1 MSADIGST
9 SLPPEEAA
17 FHAAWLGKLWPRY
30 RRLFEGG
37 GGRRTF
43 EWRAALYPLW
53 LGIPGLN
60 APLNAVI
67 AVTLVMSF
75 VIVQDTPGWAPLLAV
90 LVAGM
95 QLALW
100 PVLAG
105 ALLYGT
111 LTGEET
117 ALFAL
122 WPLGMIAIS
131 VAAGM
136 LAPRLIVAEGRRR
149 WRQHA
154 ARVAAGETPALPRA
168 VTAPSAA
175 RLVVLVVL
183 AAAGIWVVFRVPQG
197 GQGSRSRPAAMKSDL
212 RSLISAEESY
222 FADNQ
227 RYTADMSALNYEF
240 TSGVTL
246 RILTASDSGWSAEAR
261 HEGTTQTCAVF
272 VGAASPPIEG
282 AVEGEPR
289 CTR

>member
-1 MSADIGST
+1 MA
-9 SLPPEEAA
+9 
-17 FHAAWLGKLWPRY
+17 
-30 RRLFEGG
+30 RR
-37 GGRRTF
+37 
-43 EWRAALYPLW
+43 LYPLW
-53 LGIPGLN
+53 LGIPGLY
-60 APLNAVI
+60 APLNVVLI
-67 AVTLVMSF
+67 ITLVMSF
-75 VIVQDTPGWAPLLAV
+75 VIVQDGPGWAPLLAV

-105 ALLYGT
+105 VLLYGT
-111 LTGEET
+111 ITGEDT
-117 ALFAL
+117 ALFVL

-175 RLVVLVVL
+175 RLVVLLVL
-183 AAAGIWVVFRVPQG
+183 ATAGIWVVLYPPQG
-197 GQGSRSRPAAMKSDL
+197 DQASRSRPAAMKSDL
-212 RSLISAEESY
+212 RSLVSAEESY
-222 FADNQ
+222 FTDSQ
-227 RYTADMSALNYEF
+227 RYTADMSALNYEV

-261 HEGTTQTCAVF
+261 HEGTTRTCAVF

-282 AVEGEPR
+282 ALEGMPR
-289 CTR
+289 CTQ